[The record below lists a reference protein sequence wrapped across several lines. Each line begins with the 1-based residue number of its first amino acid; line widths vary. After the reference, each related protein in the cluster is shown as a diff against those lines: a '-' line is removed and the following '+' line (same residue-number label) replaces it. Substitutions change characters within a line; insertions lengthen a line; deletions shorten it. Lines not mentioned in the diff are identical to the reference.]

1 MAIGSGRDADLAL
14 AFPSSPAVPERAPE
28 MVAAP
33 AHPGAPGGGEFFL
46 EARQLPGNRRVLPVF
61 STVGKLV
68 EALGEAQPWA
78 TLPLERVRQLAA
90 QAGIDVVALD
100 PVMSAGTWKWDPQ
113 DLAKFEQR
121 RRPHE

>member
-1 MAIGSGRDADLAL
+1 
-14 AFPSSPAVPERAPE
+14 

-33 AHPGAPGGGEFFL
+33 AHPGAPGSGEFFL

-78 TLPLERVRQLAA
+78 TLPLGRATQMAA
-90 QAGIDVVALD
+90 EAGIDLVALD
-100 PVMSAGTWKWDPQ
+100 PVMGPETWKWDPH
-113 DLAKFEQR
+113 DLDKFER
-121 RRPHE
+121 RRGPHE